1 MRVARLVIGIITMIV
16 SVVVFIL
23 GLVLGI
29 GNSYNIANGES
40 TTGTTGGGW
49 QIVIA
54 LFLLAGGIVMVA
66 CHKKGAVGGCIACTV
81 IFAVALL
88 IGIIA
93 GEGNI
98 LSILYLII
106 VLILSIVGIPLAVR
120 QRNKERM
127 LMMAQQQQPQAYR
140 VYPPQQ

>member
-1 MRVARLVIGIITMIV
+1 MKVARLVIGIITIIV
-16 SVVVFIL
+16 SVVVFII
-23 GLVLGI
+23 GLVLAF
-29 GNSYNIANGES
+29 GNAYAYANDVSGYD
-40 TTGTTGGGW
+40 TGGGGW

-81 IFAVALL
+81 IFAIALL

-93 GEGNI
+93 GWGNI
-98 LSILYLII
+98 LSILYLIV
-106 VLILSIVGIPLAVR
+106 VLIFSIVGIPLAVS

-127 LMMAQQQQPQAYR
+127 LMMQAQQRQARAYR
-140 VYPPQQ
+140 YPPQR